1 MHIVYKPADGDEQRW
16 EWKAEDVRATDAEQ
30 IEAKAD
36 CTWDQFQMQ
45 LLTGRMRARRVL
57 LWHLQRKT
65 HPTLKLA
72 DVDFAAK
79 EVTVEFDIP
88 ELEKFREGF
97 LQAQGID
104 DDTRETVLRLVDEDL
119 AKRRAEAEAAGDGE
133 GKALSEPSVSST
145 A

>member
-1 MHIVYKPADGDEQRW
+1 MDIIYKPADGDEQRW
-16 EWKAEDVRATDAEQ
+16 EWQPEDVRAIDAEQ

-36 CTWDQFQMQ
+36 CTWDQFQVQ
-45 LLTGRMRARRVL
+45 LLLGRMRARRVL
-57 LWHLQRKT
+57 VWHLQRKT
-65 HPTLKLA
+65 HPALKLA
-72 DVDFAAK
+72 DVDFASK

-97 LQAQGID
+97 VKAQID

-133 GKALSEPSVSST
+133 GKALSAPSESST

>member
-1 MHIVYKPADGDEQRW
+1 MKVIYKPDGSEKQSWD
-16 EWKAEDVRATDAEQ
+16 WKFGDVRALDAEQ

-36 CTWDQFQMQ
+36 CTWDQFQVQ
-45 LLTGRMRARRVL
+45 LLSGRMRARRVL

-79 EVTVEFDIP
+79 EVEIEFDIP
-88 ELEKFREGF
+88 ELEQFRDGVAKASGVTDEQRDAA
-97 LQAQGID
+97 LELID
-104 DDTRETVLRLVDEDL
+104 EQL
-119 AKRRAEAEAAGDGE
+119 AEKRAEAEEAGASE
-133 GKALSEPSVSST
+133 GKAPSAPSVSAT